1 LEKIKRFAPLA
12 PIPVLL
18 AVYALAFSE
27 DPSRIIER
35 LKFLSPLFLAIAFF
49 LFVALFVVSRK
60 DLLEPFS
67 SVSRSEG
74 LILAAL
80 LVFAFG
86 LAFFVAP
93 KTHRIYYD
101 ENIYLHIGQSI
112 ASTQKAQMV
121 NFGEIK
127 DGRLL
132 VSQGEYN
139 KQPNAYPFLLSLFY
153 GVFGRSENLSFF
165 INNLFFPLSCL
176 LVFAIG
182 FLLGGRARIGLYA
195 AAVFAV
201 IPQNILWHNTTSVE
215 PANTFFLGLTVFI
228 FLVFLRSGKRR
239 LFFLAAAGACF
250 AVQFRLESG
259 LIFPLLAVLAFIE
272 NPKALKRADILY
284 AFSLGLLLLLPHA
297 LHLYCFRGHPWGAGQ
312 DKFSIFYVRPNLLS
326 NGLFFLDNKDFPV
339 VLTAFFFV
347 ALFVRRLAK
356 EKIMLLFWLLFFWGV
371 FLFFYAGSY
380 HYGADVRFVLMALPP
395 FSLLAGIGL
404 SSFDGA
410 IKRLTGKNYPPAAG
424 VVLLAFLS
432 FLPEARAVGEE
443 AWAARADH
451 QYAQAMVEKLP
462 ADAIVFTHNPSLFLF
477 WGRSAAQASI
487 LAGCD
492 QARLESW
499 KAQFPGGIFFHFNF
513 WCNVNDPVQQSFC
526 ARILEKF
533 RHHEV
538 LKFGARNYTYIL
550 YKIDGIN

>member
-1 LEKIKRFAPLA
+1 MEKIKRFAPLA
-12 PIPVLL
+12 PIPVVL

-27 DPSRIIER
+27 DQGRIVER
-35 LKFLSPLFLAIAFF
+35 LKSLSPLFLAAAFF

-60 DLLEPFS
+60 DLLAPFA

-74 LILAAL
+74 LVLAAL

-132 VSQGEYN
+132 AGEGEYN

-153 GVFGRSENLSFF
+153 AIFGRSENLSFL
-165 INNLFFPLSCL
+165 INNLFLPLSCL

-182 FLLGGRARIGLYA
+182 FLLSGRAGLGLSA

-215 PANTFFLGLTVFI
+215 PANTFFLILAVFI

-239 LFFLAAAGACF
+239 LLFLAAACACF
-250 AVQFRLESG
+250 TVQFRLESG

-272 NPKALKRADILY
+272 NPKALKRSDALY
-284 AFSLGLLLLLPHA
+284 ALSLGLFLLLPHA
-297 LHLYCFRGHPWGAGQ
+297 LHLYCFQGHPWGAGQ

-326 NGLFFLDNKDFPV
+326 NGLFFLDNKDFPAL
-339 VLTAFFFV
+339 LTAFFFV
-347 ALFVRRLAK
+347 ALFARRLAK

-395 FSLLAGIGL
+395 FSLLAGLGL
-404 SSFDGA
+404 SSLDGE
-410 IKRLTGKNYPPAAG
+410 IKKLTGKNIPLAAG
-424 VVLLAFLS
+424 VVLAAFLW
-432 FLPEARAVGEE
+432 FLPKASAVGEE

-451 QYAQAMVEKLP
+451 QYAKVMAEKLP
-462 ADAIVFTHNPSLFLF
+462 SDAIVFTHNPNMFLF

-492 QARLESW
+492 RARLEEW
-499 KAQFPGGIFFHFNF
+499 KARFPGGIFFHFNF
-513 WCNVNDPVQQSFC
+513 WCNVSDPVQQSFC

-533 RHHEV
+533 RHQEV
-538 LKFGARNYTYIL
+538 LKFGAREYKYVL
-550 YKIDGIN
+550 YRIDGMD